1 MDISICF
8 KRKGNICRY
17 THCAYEYII
26 SRTEII
32 DTKKKP
38 LFHIYDEN
46 VSPFQEICMMCCKGL
61 MIPVEFT
68 NTNGETVLFHQTK
81 PKISMPDDQTILA
94 RIILFQND
102 AIEFPIH

>member
-1 MDISICF
+1 
-8 KRKGNICRY
+8 
-17 THCAYEYII
+17 
-26 SRTEII
+26 
-32 DTKKKP
+32 
-38 LFHIYDEN
+38 
-46 VSPFQEICMMCCKGL
+46 MCCKGL

-102 AIEFPIH
+102 AI